1 MAAILIVVVKLFATA
16 LMPTTCNN
24 NFFSVKNT
32 FCSNFA
38 FLAATFVAVKNG
50 ILVVYNVLVVLSQF
64 YGYYAPFNIH
74 SLM

>member
-1 MAAILIVVVKLFATA
+1 
-16 LMPTTCNN
+16 
-24 NFFSVKNT
+24 VKNT

-64 YGYYAPFNIH
+64 YGYYAPFIH